1 MLSKFKNIE
10 YRIKNI
16 EVERSIY
23 VLCSIFYSLFSQ
35 SQCAMC
41 RASLQNEANKS
52 VAEGVNDGIVYLMAI
67 PYILVAGVFYAVWR
81 LKQKKKKLKRNFKN
95 AIQIHHKLVTLKGSH
110 VKFSCNIVLNSAIRD
125 AFSMTR

>member
-1 MLSKFKNIE
+1 MLSKFMNIE
-10 YRIKNI
+10 YRGKNI

-23 VLCSIFYSLFSQ
+23 VLFSIFYSLFSQ

-41 RASLQNEANKS
+41 RASLQNDANKT

-81 LKQKKKKLKRNFKN
+81 LKQKKKEV
-95 AIQIHHKLVTLKGSH
+95 IE
-110 VKFSCNIVLNSAIRD
+110 
-125 AFSMTR
+125 